1 MDKELNEEI
10 LQDLF
15 AWIDKIPLSR
25 PKRNITRDFSDG
37 VMAAEVVKY
46 FFPKLVELHNYTP
59 ANSIQQ
65 KLSNW
70 GTLNRKVFSKLN
82 FHIPEETVKRIVVS
96 TAGVIEPVLC
106 LLRERI
112 DDKRQQCTDD
122 TLLDVEYYNNRNQ
135 EKPLTEPPPN
145 DAQKKPG
152 LGKKEERAHVH
163 QHTDKTST
171 VLGSQVD
178 PTIRLVLEEKEQALL
193 ALQETVEILQIKV
206 NRLEHLVQLKDMR
219 LEDLTRH
226 LERYKARSNV
236 P

>member
-106 LLRERI
+106 SLRERI
-112 DDKRQQCTDD
+112 DDKRQQCTED
-122 TLLDVEYYNNRNQ
+122 TLLVGLSLFLHFLCPSE
-135 EKPLTEPPPN
+135 PLP
-145 DAQKKPG
+145 
-152 LGKKEERAHVH
+152 KKEERAHVH

-226 LERYKARSNV
+226 LERYKARANM

>member
-106 LLRERI
+106 SLRERI
-112 DDKRQQCTDD
+112 DDKRQQCTED
-122 TLLDVEYYNNRNQ
+122 TLLDVEYYNNRNR
-135 EKPLTEPPPN
+135 EKPLTEPPP
-145 DAQKKPG
+145 K
-152 LGKKEERAHVH
+152 KKEERAHVH
-163 QHTDKTST
+163 QHTDKT
-171 VLGSQVD
+171 
-178 PTIRLVLEEKEQALL
+178 
-193 ALQETVEILQIKV
+193 
-206 NRLEHLVQLKDMR
+206 
-219 LEDLTRH
+219 
-226 LERYKARSNV
+226 RYY
-236 P
+236 

>member
-82 FHIPEETVKRIVVS
+82 LIPEETVKRIV
-96 TAGVIEPVLC
+96 
-106 LLRERI
+106 
-112 DDKRQQCTDD
+112 
-122 TLLDVEYYNNRNQ
+122 DVEYYNNRNQ

>member
-106 LLRERI
+106 SLRERI
-112 DDKRQQCTDD
+112 DDKRQQCTED
-122 TLLDVEYYNNRNQ
+122 TLLDVEYYNNRNR
-135 EKPLTEPPPN
+135 EKPLTEPPP
-145 DAQKKPG
+145 
-152 LGKKEERAHVH
+152 KKEERAHVH

-226 LERYKARSNV
+226 LERYKARANM